1 MLNLRQRDPAGF
13 KIPAET
19 FISNDSEP
27 ETQSAE
33 NFEIMVQLNKAKEN
47 DWKHQWKLV
56 QAYQFYCLNLPAQ
69 FDKLYLW
76 TLKTKLK
83 GENGL
88 LDIIEELRPS
98 KILRFKPKWF

>member
-27 ETQSAE
+27 ETLSAE

-47 DWKHQWKLV
+47 D
-56 QAYQFYCLNLPAQ
+56 
-69 FDKLYLW
+69 
-76 TLKTKLK
+76 
-83 GENGL
+83 
-88 LDIIEELRPS
+88 
-98 KILRFKPKWF
+98 